1 MSEAT
6 VPIGSNIVHQP
17 IAQRPLGAAVAD
29 TEQNP
34 SISPIAKPNQTTE
47 QTEPSVQ
54 QRPKRKQHPTD
65 DQVLESNKRTTTN
78 TPPTVT
84 LAVTPNEL
92 LLQLCNGTT
101 SSLPSDIR
109 TQPLHS
115 QFEYIVSKG
124 ADINTKDT
132 LGNTP
137 LHTTTF
143 LPRMLLLIKHGAN
156 TTIKNKAKQTPAQ
169 VHADRFSQND
179 KLVYR
184 ITSEETELDALE
196 RRIVTLLLEGPAKS
210 KAARKKQNSTIFGID
225 ASLDG
230 IKIKMGAPSAA
241 TEFGRRVLAFDDAV
255 VELKRIHDYVFSF

>member
-1 MSEAT
+1 
-6 VPIGSNIVHQP
+6 
-17 IAQRPLGAAVAD
+17 
-29 TEQNP
+29 
-34 SISPIAKPNQTTE
+34 TTE

-54 QRPKRKQHPTD
+54 QRPKHKQHPTD
-65 DQVLESNKRTTTN
+65 DQVLESNKRTTFTTTT
-78 TPPTVT
+78 TPPTPTVI
-84 LAVTPNEL
+84 PNEL
-92 LLQLCNGTT
+92 ILQLCNGTT

-109 TQPLHS
+109 AQPLHS
-115 QFEYIVSKG
+115 QFEYIISKG

-137 LHTTTF
+137 LHTTTL
-143 LPRMLLLIKHGAN
+143 LPRILLLIKHGAN
-156 TTIKNKAKQTPAQ
+156 TTIKNKQTPSQ

-184 ITSEETELDALE
+184 ITSEETELNALE

-230 IKIKMGAPSAA
+230 IKMRMGVPSAG

-255 VELKRIHDYVFSF
+255 VELKSIHDYVFSF

>member
-6 VPIGSNIVHQP
+6 VPIGSNIVNQP

-65 DQVLESNKRTTTN
+65 DQVLESNKRTTTT
-78 TPPTVT
+78 TPPTPTVT
-84 LAVTPNEL
+84 LTVTPNEL

-101 SSLPSDIR
+101 SSLPSNIR
-109 TQPLHS
+109 TQHLHS
-115 QFEYIVSKG
+115 QFEYILSKG

-143 LPRMLLLIKHGAN
+143 LPRILLLIKHGAN

-179 KLVYR
+179 NLVYR
-184 ITSEETELDALE
+184 ITPEETELNALE
-196 RRIVTLLLEGPAKS
+196 RRIVTLLLE
-210 KAARKKQNSTIFGID
+210 
-225 ASLDG
+225 
-230 IKIKMGAPSAA
+230 
-241 TEFGRRVLAFDDAV
+241 
-255 VELKRIHDYVFSF
+255 